1 MILLRVK
8 GAGLLAAFA
17 VVLAASAVAQDGPS
31 AAPAAPPAVTAPA
44 EAPPATSAPDASGA
58 NGPPSS
64 ALHEEMDAE
73 QAKLAE
79 VGRAIAR
86 ENCARC
92 HAIGMND
99 TSAHQKAPPF
109 RDVVERY
116 PSEDLAE
123 ALAEG
128 IVSGHPDMP
137 VFIFQPPQ
145 IEGFIAYLDSLYL
158 EGLPPPPETTGP
170 DK

>member
-8 GAGLLAAFA
+8 GAGSLAAFA

-44 EAPPATSAPDASGA
+44 QAPPATSAPDASGA
-58 NGPPSS
+58 NGSPSS
-64 ALHEEMDAE
+64 LHEELDEE
-73 QAKLAE
+73 QSRLAE

-92 HAIGMND
+92 HAIGMDD
-99 TSAHQKAPPF
+99 TSAHEKAPPF

>member
-1 MILLRVK
+1 MILLRAMGTGV
-8 GAGLLAAFA
+8 LAAFA
-17 VVLAASAVAQDGPS
+17 VLTGSAVAQDGQP
-31 AAPAAPPAVTAPA
+31 AAAAPPVVTAPA
-44 EAPPATSAPDASGA
+44 GPPPAAAGPGAGGNAS
-58 NGPPSS
+58 PSS
-64 ALHEEMDAE
+64 LHEELDAE
-73 QAKLAE
+73 QTRLAE

-92 HAIGMND
+92 HAIGMDD
-99 TSAHQKAPPF
+99 TSAHKKAPPF

-158 EGLPPPPETTGP
+158 EGLPPPPATTGP

>member
-1 MILLRVK
+1 MGVTRAKV
-8 GAGLLAAFA
+8 AGFVVLLAM
-17 VVLAASAVAQDGPS
+17 VLASPSVAGDASAGASAGAANVPADAR
-31 AAPAAPPAVTAPA
+31 AAPADVGGV
-44 EAPPATSAPDASGA
+44 DDI
-58 NGPPSS
+58 
-64 ALHEEMDAE
+64 DAE
-73 QAKLAE
+73 QARLAE
-79 VGRAIAR
+79 VGRAIAK

-92 HAIGMND
+92 HAIAMD
-99 TSAHQKAPPF
+99 DQSPHDKAPPF

-137 VFIFQPPQ
+137 VFVFQMPQ

-158 EGLPPPPETTGP
+158 DGLPPPPETSGP